1 MELSLVNLLMFF
13 SELCSYVFSSLI
25 ALLTLVKF
33 LVKEHNAVT
42 DPGFSRGA
50 PIRRGSYGQ
59 SWIHPHGD
67 RHLNWK
73 RYYFYIWY
81 KRAFWHKSVGQMQI
95 VQEQGTFVLK
105 TRHR

>member
-13 SELCSYVFSSLI
+13 SELCTYVFSSLI

-50 PIRRGSYGQ
+50 PTPQLGRKPIILTFFFQ
-59 SWIHPHGD
+59 K
-67 RHLNWK
+67 K
-73 RYYFYIWY
+73 RKKFDLG
-81 KRAFWHKSVGQMQI
+81 RP
-95 VQEQGTFVLK
+95 
-105 TRHR
+105 